1 MIDFCNSGA
10 KVLIAGERYIF
21 VSLLVTIMFENS
33 QLGEG
38 FSDTTDVLD
47 MLVQKT
53 AEDKDKTEKELSSI
67 SVQDI
72 NVSDTPEVA
81 ENPDELTEEE
91 WEDLREQVATEAQIR
106 GYTVE

>member
-38 FSDTTDVLD
+38 LSDTTDVLD